1 MSPILC
7 ATRPATLR
15 AELPQLPSG
24 EVMRHLAAIL
34 IADVVEYSRL
44 MERDEQRTH
53 ARLRTLQSEILNPAI
68 ARHAGRV
75 VRMAGDGMLVVFP
88 SATEALRCAV
98 EAQRRINDRGQS
110 DPPEERIRLRMGL
123 NVADVLIDGKDIAGS
138 GVNLA
143 ARLEALAEPGGICV
157 SQALREQIHE
167 DIGVAYVDAGVRRV
181 KNMTRPVRVFRIAC
195 GLQPMSAHLRVRLGR
210 VAAWIHWPSASYGAL
225 AALGIVLSSLP
236 WVRSEPATPASF
248 ITTLAARPHASA
260 RPTAAAA
267 AGHAAIDVSLMPSRL
282 GDCIDAGPAGPI
294 AKTIYSAGTRSLSAR
309 APYRQNAAAIGD
321 ACEVTLEVASSMD

>member
-1 MSPILC
+1 MAEDEEATARRLSP
-7 ATRPATLR
+7 
-15 AELPQLPSG
+15 
-24 EVMRHLAAIL
+24 
-34 IADVVEYSRL
+34 Y
-44 MERDEQRTH
+44 RDEIGLLVRQHR
-53 ARLRTLQSEILNPAI
+53 
-68 ARHAGRV
+68 GRV
-75 VRMAGDGMLVVFP
+75 VDSPGDNLLAEFP
-88 SATEALRCAV
+88 TATDALECAV
-98 EAQRRINDRGQS
+98 EIQRVIAARNASLAPERRMDLRIGVHLGEITVGPDRIYG
-110 DPPEERIRLRMGL
+110 
-123 NVADVLIDGKDIAGS
+123 N
-138 GVNLA
+138 GVNVA
-143 ARLEALAEPGGICV
+143 ARLQALAEPGGICV